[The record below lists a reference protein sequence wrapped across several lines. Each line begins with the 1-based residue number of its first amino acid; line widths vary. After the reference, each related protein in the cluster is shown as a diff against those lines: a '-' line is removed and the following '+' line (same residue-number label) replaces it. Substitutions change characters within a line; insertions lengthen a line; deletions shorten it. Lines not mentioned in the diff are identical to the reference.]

1 MTIRHPIRHPIG
13 LPMPLTV
20 PVTLHA
26 WRSLARWWA
35 LPLVLAVLW
44 LTLWGQL
51 HRTLHPVALGQQ
63 AQPEVL
69 AASHLGHD
77 EGSGLCHLLDHL
89 GDGTGLPSLPG
100 LSLGAAAPTRAL
112 ALAASTLA
120 WAWPRLCDA
129 RAPPTH

>member
-1 MTIRHPIRHPIG
+1 M
-13 LPMPLTV
+13 

-26 WRSLARWWA
+26 WRRLPRFWA
-35 LPLVLAVLW
+35 AVLVLAVLW

-51 HRTLHPVALGQQ
+51 HRTLHPLALGQQ

>member
-1 MTIRHPIRHPIG
+1 M
-13 LPMPLTV
+13 

-26 WRSLARWWA
+26 WRRLPRFWA
-35 LPLVLAVLW
+35 AVLVLAVLW
-44 LTLWGQL
+44 LTLWGQW
-51 HRTLHPVALGQQ
+51 HRTLHPQAWGPRLLGQQ
-63 AQPEVL
+63 ADTAVL
-69 AASHLGHD
+69 AASHLVPSHLVPSQLGHD